1 MNPKSRQFDLSEQ
14 KIFGKLDQF
23 CKRCQ
28 KLIDMLTT
36 SLQFTALRNNM
47 VEGMEP
53 LMAQFTTLVEN
64 FQKKPYDLLDYT
76 RLIQP

>member
-64 FQKKPYDLLDYT
+64 FKRKPYDLLDYT

>member
-14 KIFGKLDQF
+14 RIFGKLDQY

-53 LMAQFTTLVEN
+53 LMARFTTLVEN
-64 FQKKPYDLLDYT
+64 FKKKPYDLLDYT
-76 RLIQP
+76 R